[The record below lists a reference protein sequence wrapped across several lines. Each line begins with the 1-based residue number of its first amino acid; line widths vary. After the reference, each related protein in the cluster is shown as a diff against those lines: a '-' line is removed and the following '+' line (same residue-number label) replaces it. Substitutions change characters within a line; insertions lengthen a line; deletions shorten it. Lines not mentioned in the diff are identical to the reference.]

1 MSRGFVKDGDQEEV
15 PMVTPRAFLP
25 KGVDNLVTPEGLKA
39 LNEEREQLAAER
51 AASGDNYIARNY
63 IEAKLKLLDERIN
76 TAVLVDPSKA
86 AAGMIAFGSY
96 VRYNDKMIRIVG
108 VDEADTSKGLVS
120 FISPI
125 AKAMIGKKIG
135 DRFEMVAPKGV
146 LEIEVRDVSN
156 VMFPDWNC
164 EAVSAPK
171 PVQLTAM
178 PAAAK
183 DKKRRVSPSTTDAA
197 EREKIAEPAVEK
209 ASPTID
215 VLFDDIW
222 GFLPLVSDRGVIV
235 GRAINADIHKGNKLL
250 HPAVHLHVVNTNG
263 CETAKYWWHVP
274 FGEKPENT
282 VVRKASELLGVETK
296 SLRLKRQ
303 YVRETRIEKELVS
316 VYVLVSDSVMPA
328 VAASKGFEEVFA
340 KD

>member
-1 MSRGFVKDGDQEEV
+1 MSRGFVKDGDQEDV

-25 KGVDNLVTPEGLKA
+25 KGVDNLVTPEGLRA

-51 AASGDNYIARNY
+51 AASGDNYIARNF

-86 AAGMIAFGSY
+86 AAGMIAFGSF
-96 VRYNDKMIRIVG
+96 VKYNDKMIRIVG

-120 FISPI
+120 FVSPI
-125 AKAMIGKKIG
+125 AKALIGKKIG
-135 DRFEMVAPKGV
+135 DRFEIMVPKGV
-146 LEIEVRDVSN
+146 LEIEVHDVSN
-156 VMFPDWNC
+156 VIFPDWNC
-164 EAVSAPK
+164 ETVSAQK
-171 PVQLTAM
+171 PVQVKAM
-178 PAAAK
+178 PAAAN
-183 DKKRRVSPSTTDAA
+183 DKKRRLIPSDAL
-197 EREKIAEPAVEK
+197 EREPLAEPAAEK
-209 ASPTID
+209 PAPTID
-215 VLFDDIW
+215 VLFDDVW
-222 GFLPLVSDRGVIV
+222 GFLPLVSERGVIV
-235 GRAINADIHKGNKLL
+235 GRAINADIHQGNKLL
-250 HPAVHLHVVNTNG
+250 HPAVHLHVMNTKG

-282 VVRKASELLGVETK
+282 VVRKASELLCVDAK

-328 VAASKGFEEVFA
+328 VAASKGFEEIFA